1 MKKQNFINVN
11 IGDGKY
17 TTLIMGQSPE
27 GESYN
32 KDGVGLPFYQGS
44 KDFGELY
51 PIPRVWCS
59 NPRKIAIKGDIILGV
74 RAPVGEINLVV
85 EKSAIGRGVAI
96 VRCSNLIITDYVFF
110 VLKAVKKILNKE
122 STGSVTKAISKDDI
136 KKIKFSFPERKI
148 NQKIIID
155 QFQKKNLI
163 INDLEKELIVF
174 NNNISELQSSILA
187 KSFGIKIV

>member
-74 RAPVGEINLVV
+74 RAPVGDTNLVV

-136 KKIKFSFPERKI
+136 KKIKFSFPESKI

-155 QFQKKNLI
+155 QFQKKKLI
-163 INDLEKELIVF
+163 INDLK
-174 NNNISELQSSILA
+174 
-187 KSFGIKIV
+187 K

>member
-74 RAPVGEINLVV
+74 RAPVGETNLVV

-136 KKIKFSFPERKI
+136 KKIKFSFPESKI

>member
-51 PIPRVWCS
+51 PVPRVWCS

-74 RAPVGEINLVV
+74 RAPVGDTNLVV

-136 KKIKFSFPERKI
+136 KKIKFSFPESKI

-163 INDLEKELIVF
+163 INDLEKELIIF
-174 NNNISELQSSILA
+174 NNNISDLQSSILA

>member
-74 RAPVGEINLVV
+74 RAPVGDTNLVV

-136 KKIKFSFPERKI
+136 KKIKFSFPESKI

-163 INDLEKELIVF
+163 INDLEKELIIF
-174 NNNISELQSSILA
+174 NNNISDLQSSILA